1 LIAYDKEVAVNTDE
15 ILEEKF
21 GILMNRT
28 VAFTIERN
36 LDHLL
41 DRCPSFATP
50 LLKFNIKGDYYYAKL
65 LINSFH
71 EVFEVNAKGK
81 DLLTIYNSLERKM
94 DSKLIN
100 WRKERFRESDVPNE
114 ITQRF

>member
-1 LIAYDKEVAVNTDE
+1 MKNDE
-15 ILEEKF
+15 ILEDRF
-21 GILMNRT
+21 GISMNRI

-36 LDHLL
+36 LEHLL

-50 LLKFNIKGDYYYAKL
+50 LLQFNIKGKFYYAKL

-81 DLLTIYNSLERKM
+81 DPLTIFNSLERKM
-94 DSKLIN
+94 DIKLVN
-100 WRKERFRESDVPNE
+100 WRKDRFKETDISDE
-114 ITQRF
+114 IMKSF